1 MQRSTL
7 FLSLFLCAMGCA
19 TAGPHKLFLEPSLKS
34 AGLSVRRVA
43 VIPNRLPSSLRDPEK
58 WRVFNW
64 RTMKEQF
71 ALHGFEVVDYETSV
85 AAFEK
90 SGLPVEDTRSSRD
103 KYADLAQALNVDLVV
118 MPYYGTAAY
127 SKGVVIINEYHFES
141 VVTLQV
147 YSTEHNDFIARLD
160 TAGES
165 NYSTGY
171 LIAVGLLGTLSSEEG
186 PRKLGLVCMISDLVI
201 GIGQALV
208 DADTRWQKAFNV
220 ALVEGLK
227 PVFAVLRAGPPGP
240 SRAAP
245 PPPAAPFMPPPP
257 GYLQLPGAAAPP
269 LTIVP
274 PNATMAPPPSAPIT
288 PLVPPAAVGCQ
299 RKEDCKG
306 NRVCVDGQCRQAAD
320 ACTKDADCPG
330 EQLCQQAKCVA
341 PTSDPPRL

>member
-1 MQRSTL
+1 MRRSSL
-7 FLSLFLCAMGCA
+7 LLSLLVCALGCA
-19 TAGPHKLFLEPSLKS
+19 TAGPNKLFLEPSVKS

-43 VIPNRLPSSLRDPEK
+43 VIPNRLPSSLRDPER
-58 WRVFNW
+58 WRILNW

-71 ALHGFEVVDYETSV
+71 VARGFDVVDYDTTV
-85 AAFEK
+85 TAFEK

-118 MPYYGTAAY
+118 MPYYGTSAH
-127 SKGVVIINEYHFES
+127 SKGVIVINEYHFES
-141 VVTLQV
+141 SVTLQV

-165 NYSTGY
+165 SYATGY
-171 LIAVGLLGTLSSEEG
+171 LMTAGILGSLNSDTRTLGLLCVLT
-186 PRKLGLVCMISDLVI
+186 DLVM

-208 DADTRWQKAFNV
+208 NADTRWEKAFQV

-227 PVFAVLRAGPPGP
+227 PVFAVLRAGEPGP

-245 PPPAAPFMPPPP
+245 PPPEAPFVPPPP

-288 PLVPPAAVGCQ
+288 PLLPHAAVGCQ

-306 NRVCVDGQCRQAAD
+306 KRVCVDGQCRQAPD

-341 PTSDPPRL
+341 PPPEPPRL